1 MRLSSR
7 YHKDKVISGLNG
19 HYPKEALARHSTPDL
34 TLNTYA
40 RTREDRL
47 SKLTEEVG
55 NRVLPSEKCALYV
68 HLNRKRVHDNWY
80 KKREQDTDHSDA
92 TRT

>member
-19 HYPKEALARHSTPDL
+19 HYPKEAQALARHSTPDL

-68 HLNRKRVHDNWY
+68 HLNRKRAHDNWY
-80 KKREQDTDHSDA
+80 KKREQD
-92 TRT
+92 RLNYVL